1 MDIGYILV
9 KKIVTKHGK
18 KRIKSRVG
26 VKNAN
31 YNFRLARIKGKR
43 LNSFS
48 GKFAKFLEYL
58 EIKSKART
66 IVYNNFIDSVEAS
79 LKGMD
84 MKSPVHI
91 LKADGGTMP
100 ISLSRKLPVESI
112 LEN

>member
-1 MDIGYILV
+1 MGIGYILV

-18 KRIKSRVG
+18 KRIKGRVG

-58 EIKSKART
+58 EIKSKGTT
-66 IVYNNFIDSVEAS
+66 IVYNNYIYIIRYGRLITVLNVPYKYRDNRD
-79 LKGMD
+79 KG
-84 MKSPVHI
+84 I
-91 LKADGGTMP
+91 
-100 ISLSRKLPVESI
+100 INR
-112 LEN
+112 

>member
-1 MDIGYILV
+1 MGIGYILV

-18 KRIKSRVG
+18 KRIKGRVG

-66 IVYNNFIDSVEAS
+66 IVYNNFIYIVKNGRLITVLNVPYKYQDYKNKE
-79 LKGMD
+79 KD
-84 MKSPVHI
+84 N
-91 LKADGGTMP
+91 
-100 ISLSRKLPVESI
+100 E
-112 LEN
+112 E